1 MTPAVAGGGGLAGQ
15 DGSEMTIALSELWTG
30 VAALATILLGVR
42 INRWVPVFS
51 EYSIPPAVTGGLLI
65 AILLALVG
73 TFTDLRVTF
82 ADTLRNA
89 LLLVFFAALGLTARF
104 RRLKS
109 GGGAVA
115 LLCVLI
121 AVLAIA
127 QSAIGVA
134 LASAFGRPAALGVFL
149 GSVPFLGGHGTTVA
163 WAEAEQ
169 AVGLPH
175 ALEIGMVCA
184 TFGLVAGAI
193 VSGVVGTRLA
203 RRAAQEP
210 GGAAQP
216 EAATAEWPQ
225 SPFDSD
231 RWITVLLWLALS
243 IGLGLAARPLANAA
257 FGTNLP
263 AFLAVLLAAVLV
275 TNLADL
281 LKLDIDL
288 QGADLV
294 GTLALRVF
302 LAIAMLGLQLTA
314 VGDSVGLIA
323 AAVTAQVAL
332 TVLIAV
338 VFVSPLLKGRDG
350 AIGAAGFIGF
360 GLGAMPVG
368 LAAMKRLA
376 LKYGDAPRAFLIITL
391 AASLFTDTANALI
404 VQSFLT
410 WFGK

>member
-1 MTPAVAGGGGLAGQ
+1 MTVALN
-15 DGSEMTIALSELWTG
+15 ELWTG

-42 INRWVPVFS
+42 INRWVPVFG
-51 EYSIPPAVTGGLLI
+51 EYSIPPAVTGGLLV
-65 AILLALVG
+65 AILLAVVAAMTGLSVS
-73 TFTDLRVTF
+73 F
-82 ADTLRNA
+82 AETLRNA
-89 LLLVFFAALGLTARF
+89 LLLIFFAALGLTARF
-104 RRLKS
+104 RGLKS
-109 GGGAVA
+109 GGGAV
-115 LLCVLI
+115 LVLCLLI

-163 WAEAEQ
+163 WAEAEL
-169 AVGLPH
+169 AAGLPY

-184 TFGLVAGAI
+184 TLGLVVGAV
-193 VSGVVGTRLA
+193 VSGIVGTRLA
-203 RRAAQEP
+203 RRVAPESGGTAHP
-210 GGAAQP
+210 GT
-216 EAATAEWPQ
+216 ATDRLQ
-225 SPFDSD
+225 TPFDSD
-231 RWITVLLWLALS
+231 RYVTVLLWLALS
-243 IGLGLAARPLANAA
+243 IGLGLAARPVANEA

-263 AFLAVLLAAVLV
+263 AFLAVLLAAVFV

-288 QGADLV
+288 LGADLV

-323 AAVTAQVAL
+323 AAVVAQVAL

-338 VFVSPLLKGRDG
+338 VFVLPLLKGRDG
-350 AIGAAGFIGF
+350 AIGAAGFVGF

-368 LAAMKRLA
+368 LAAMKRLT

-404 VQSFLT
+404 VQTFLT
-410 WFGK
+410 WFGS

>member
-1 MTPAVAGGGGLAGQ
+1 
-15 DGSEMTIALSELWTG
+15 MTIALSELWTG

-42 INRWVPVFS
+42 INRWVPVLS
-51 EYSIPPAVTGGLLI
+51 EYSIPPAVTGGLLV
-65 AILLALVG
+65 AIVLAIVG
-73 TFTDLRVTF
+73 SMTEWRVTF

-89 LLLVFFAALGLTARF
+89 LLLIFFAALGLTARF

-109 GGGAVA
+109 GGGAVM

-121 AVLAIA
+121 ALLAIA

-169 AVGLPH
+169 AAGLSH

-184 TFGLVAGAI
+184 TLGLVAGAI
-193 VSGVVGTRLA
+193 VSGIVGTRLA
-203 RRAAQEP
+203 RRVAQEP

-216 EAATAEWPQ
+216 EVAAAEWPQ

-231 RWITVLLWLALS
+231 RWITVLLWLAVS
-243 IGLGLAARPLANAA
+243 IGLGLAARPLVNGA

-281 LKLDIDL
+281 LQLDIDL
-288 QGADLV
+288 EGADLV

-302 LAIAMLGLQLTA
+302 LAIAMLGLQLAA

-338 VFVSPLLKGRDG
+338 VFVFPLLKGRDG
-350 AIGAAGFIGF
+350 AIGAAGFVGF

-376 LKYGDAPRAFLIITL
+376 LKYGDAPRAFLVITL